1 MRIHTL
7 QNLISSLL
15 EPTRVFIAILLAVT
29 LWLLPAV
36 IQPPINNTEKIRQP
50 LQEAGG
56 ITLVSAIQANA
67 PNCARECQYDECV
80 NWKPGPSPICPR
92 PGPGGGCCLAY
103 ETRCDPG
110 CEDPTP
116 PTLPPTISAVLNCSQ
131 YGNNGWCIGDLTL
144 NLTASDPQGQ
154 SVTISGAVNGAS
166 FPCTAGATTCST
178 SVLSEG
184 ARTIT
189 YRVDSATGLSA
200 AGSTNYKLDT
210 SLPSIGGN
218 LNGVTGINGWYRSNV
233 SLDVLASDLGSGIAS
248 VTASIDGGAVSA
260 VSGPITFT
268 DGIHSIEITV
278 TDYAGFVN
286 QASQI
291 IQVDTITPT
300 LSTSVSGT
308 SGLNGWYVSNV
319 AITPSSGDAGSGLL
333 ALEVNA
339 DGGGYIPY
347 TSPIV
352 FTDGIHTYQFRAMD
366 IAGNITETAQ
376 QTIQVDTITPSLS
389 TSISGTSGSNG
400 WYVSN
405 VTITPSVSDSGSGL
419 SAFVVSTDG
428 SAYSTYIN
436 PVFFTEGVHTYRFR
450 ATDYAGNITEI
461 SQQTIRVDT
470 TTPTISLTITGTLGT
485 NGWYIS
491 NVTVATQVSDATSTV
506 GSVEAAADGGAW
518 SVASQLSLS
527 DGLHTYQFR
536 VIDQAGNTTT
546 VPLQNIKIDTIVPF
560 IDMTATLSLGET
572 VYYEFQ
578 DNGSGLSFYRTVI
591 EDDDERYQK
600 VTWLDTLSGNKFKED
615 VLWDGKFAD
624 GTKAG
629 WGEYFITLKVTDAAG
644 NKAIKAAVV
653 TVNPFSFLQD
663 IPAFTPPQSAVVPV
677 TGPDTG
683 STPSTTT
690 LAGGF
695 GGENNNTNAG
705 ATVTTNEGGQSNPPS
720 DGTTTTSITGNT
732 PNPFADG
739 AVLAGV
745 GSASNHAGQTQPG
758 NLLGTLGLVA
768 AGTLAYETYRRRQE
782 DEQQSLSSN
791 NINPVVSSGGVLA
804 SPVRIDPP
812 PPVEPTP
819 PIDDD
824 GDDDD
829 KKDIVV
835 TATPNPY
842 VPIPM
847 PVPIAPG
854 TPVIS
859 APRPIPSNRE
869 RNPVLD
875 ATATTL
881 GEAGSV
887 GAIYEADRYLAAQ
900 RATEDGRHTATMW
913 GEGVYHA
920 NNGEWNWDRVNAK
933 IEDYQAR
940 TDLKIGQLAEEAAQ
954 TKKSTWLG
962 ELGMQWDSTVGTAK
976 MKLDAL
982 WNNGLPSLKKPAALD
997 LNDFSGNT
1005 GDAMAVAG
1013 SLGYA
1018 MTGDQIYK
1026 RTADA
1031 GQVLGISGGVAN
1043 IVKYGNAAME
1053 ALPTVAQNIT
1063 QIGKGITFLGKA
1075 SGILSGLVGVYSM
1088 YTGVNKINEARSQG
1102 NTQMQWAG
1110 GLEFASGALATAGGI
1125 AMFIPGAQPVAAVLL
1140 GASAIASGASMAV
1153 ENWPA
1158 IRTAAKQSASILSY
1172 YAGEGVAGLGNFFSA
1187 TSKNIGNVLGN
1198 AVNSTGSFFS
1208 NVTRATGNAIGNAV
1222 TATGNLFSNV
1232 TRVTGDAIGNAVNAA
1247 GNFFSNTT
1255 RAVSNTVG
1263 SAVTGTFNVVGNAV
1277 RQIGSTSSNPAVRA
1291 VTNTVANAV
1300 SGTGSAISSGVRNL
1314 GNGIADF
1321 QKTVGQ
1327 NVGNTIKNMSNAVAN
1342 TQKNTGQVV
1351 GNLIKN
1357 VSDVVANTQRAT
1369 GQAVGNTVKNIGSA
1383 VATAQKSAGQAVA
1396 SGLKK
1401 LAGWFAKP

>member
-131 YGNNGWCIGDLTL
+131 YGNNGWCIGDLIL

-189 YRVDSATGLSA
+189 YRVDSATGLFA
-200 AGSTNYKLDT
+200 AGSTNYKFDS

-233 SLDVLASDLGSGIAS
+233 TLDVLASDLGSGVAS

-268 DGIHSIEITV
+268 DGVHSIEITV

-319 AITPSSGDAGSGLL
+319 TITPSAGDAGSGLL

-352 FTDGIHTYQFRAMD
+352 FTDGIHTYQFRVLD
-366 IAGNITETAQ
+366 TAGNITETAQ
-376 QTIQVDTITPSLS
+376 QIIQVDTVTPSLS

-428 SAYSTYIN
+428 STYSTYIN

-485 NGWYIS
+485 NGWYMS

-506 GSVEAAADGGAW
+506 GLVEASADGGAW

-536 VIDQAGNTTT
+536 VTDQAGNSTT
-546 VPLQNIKIDTIVPF
+546 VPLQNIKIDTIAPL

-677 TGPDTG
+677 TGPDTE

-695 GGENNNTNAG
+695 GGGNNNTNAG

-720 DGTTTTSITGNT
+720 DGTTTTSTTGNT

-745 GSASNHAGQTQPG
+745 GKLNSSVNTTPSASLPWGLLAAASATVLAGSMAFQNTYSQQEDKKEEKKKGAPAVISFSNNPTANMIPAALLQNAREVPPGEGDRIVTREKDKKDDGPG
-758 NLLGTLGLVA
+758 NPSDIFDAIKNMIEGVVELKDEIPVVATAVRRISTSYSQIPPSLSQLEAFNQILVPYISYNPSLPKPPSGVATDVLISSFQDAFGKSPTYQELEGYEAWRAYKRGNISIEQYNELGSSLAIQDVNRPVQASQIDILNLGDISYKPLENGIGSVGGFATLVGLVA
-768 AGTLAYETYRRRQE
+768 QYTGYDTAGKNLTTMGT
-782 DEQQSLSSN
+782 SLSGWADLSQGTRGISTILNGATWARGAQEFAESISPLSRGLGAIGGALQFGVSWYRLNTEQDLQTMSN
-791 NINPVVSSGGVLA
+791 ERWGVGLQMLGGGLLAVGSLALLLGVSA
-804 SPVRIDPP
+804 
-812 PPVEPTP
+812 
-819 PIDDD
+819 
-824 GDDDD
+824 
-829 KKDIVV
+829 V
-835 TATPNPY
+835 TA
-842 VPIPM
+842 PIL
-847 PVPIAPG
+847 G
-854 TPVIS
+854 TI
-859 APRPIPSNRE
+859 
-869 RNPVLD
+869 L
-875 ATATTL
+875 
-881 GEAGSV
+881 
-887 GAIYEADRYLAAQ
+887 LAA
-900 RATEDGRHTATMW
+900 AP
-913 GEGVYHA
+913 
-920 NNGEWNWDRVNAK
+920 
-933 IEDYQAR
+933 I
-940 TDLKIGQLAEEAAQ
+940 
-954 TKKSTWLG
+954 
-962 ELGMQWDSTVGTAK
+962 
-976 MKLDAL
+976 
-982 WNNGLPSLKKPAALD
+982 
-997 LNDFSGNT
+997 
-1005 GDAMAVAG
+1005 
-1013 SLGYA
+1013 
-1018 MTGDQIYK
+1018 
-1026 RTADA
+1026 
-1031 GQVLGISGGVAN
+1031 
-1043 IVKYGNAAME
+1043 
-1053 ALPTVAQNIT
+1053 
-1063 QIGKGITFLGKA
+1063 
-1075 SGILSGLVGVYSM
+1075 GLVIGAV
-1088 YTGVNKINEARSQG
+1088 
-1102 NTQMQWAG
+1102 
-1110 GLEFASGALATAGGI
+1110 GL
-1125 AMFIPGAQPVAAVLL
+1125 
-1140 GASAIASGASMAV
+1140 AV
-1153 ENWPA
+1153 ENWDA
-1158 IRTAAKQSASILSY
+1158 ITEIPQVWKNNFKQGGEIVGKLTTIAKNQFANNVENAGNKAAEKITQV
-1172 YAGEGVAGLGNFFSA
+1172 GENLANKVTKVAEN
-1187 TSKNIGNVLGN
+1187 TSKV
-1198 AVNSTGSFFS
+1198 
-1208 NVTRATGNAIGNAV
+1208 VTKVTQAV
-1222 TATGNLFSNV
+1222 TTTV
-1232 TRVTGDAIGNAVNAA
+1232 TKVTEKAASVVN
-1247 GNFFSNTT
+1247 NTT
-1255 RAVSNTVG
+1255 TALVNFVKPFSPGT
-1263 SAVTGTFNVVGNAV
+1263 SAVV
-1277 RQIGSTSSNPAVRA
+1277 
-1291 VTNTVANAV
+1291 
-1300 SGTGSAISSGVRNL
+1300 
-1314 GNGIADF
+1314 
-1321 QKTVGQ
+1321 QKV
-1327 NVGNTIKNMSNAVAN
+1327 
-1342 TQKNTGQVV
+1342 
-1351 GNLIKN
+1351 
-1357 VSDVVANTQRAT
+1357 
-1369 GQAVGNTVKNIGSA
+1369 GQAVSSTITNVGQSVANKVASTGQNIANNINKVGQAASNVIKSTTQKAASA
-1383 VATAQKSAGQAVA
+1383 VKSIT
-1396 SGLKK
+1396 SSFSKWFKK
-1401 LAGWFAKP
+1401 P